1 MSDQDKILK
10 ALERIPRC
18 RGMTESTRKYGGVWV
33 YGHAWTTNFNTQE
46 HVVYTDGEP
55 RAHIIQENGI
65 ISVVDPETVGQ
76 YIRQKDD
83 DGIDIY
89 EGDWVL
95 CDRYSTHE
103 RFEVL
108 VESIKAIPSL
118 MFGSSLN
125 CTKVVGNK
133 YETRPEGEGDGKN

>member
-1 MSDQDKILK
+1 MTDQDKILK
-10 ALERIPRC
+10 AIEKVPRC
-18 RGMTESTRKYGGVWV
+18 RGMTISTKKHGGKWV
-33 YGHAWTTNFNTQE
+33 YGYAWVTNYKTQE
-46 HVVYTDGEP
+46 YVVFNDGQP
-55 RAHIIQENGI
+55 RCHIIEPTGI
-65 ISVVDPETVGQ
+65 ISEVDPETLGQ
-76 YIRQKDD
+76 FILRKDD
-83 DGIDIY
+83 HGNDIY

-103 RFEVL
+103 RHEVL

>member
-1 MSDQDKILK
+1 MFNDGQ
-10 ALERIPRC
+10 PRC
-18 RGMTESTRKYGGVWV
+18 
-33 YGHAWTTNFNTQE
+33 
-46 HVVYTDGEP
+46 
-55 RAHIIQENGI
+55 HIIEPSGT

-83 DGIDIY
+83 DGVEIY

-103 RFEVL
+103 RHEVL
-108 VESIKAIPSL
+108 VGSIKAIPSL
-118 MFGSSLN
+118 MLGSSLN

-133 YETRPEGEGDGKN
+133 YETGGEDDGKN